1 MFSRQTLVIIGFVL
15 AALPIAYLVEIVTGE
30 FVLSFFALLAVG
42 VFAPSLLNDYL
53 DSREGGQ
60 NGV

>member
-1 MFSRQTLVIIGFVL
+1 MVSRQTLVVTGFVL
-15 AALPIAYLVEIVTGE
+15 AALPAAYLVEAATGQ

-42 VFAPSLLNDYL
+42 VGAPSLVNEYL
-53 DSREGGQ
+53 DGRERDE

>member
-1 MFSRQTLVIIGFVL
+1 MVSRQTLVIAGFVL
-15 AALPIAYLVEIVTGE
+15 AALPTAYLVEIVTGQ

-42 VFAPSLLNDYL
+42 VGAPSLLNDYL
-53 DSREGGQ
+53 DSRERDG